1 MYGCDW
7 TKTGL
12 PSEVTINELDDG
24 MVERRPVTQ
33 VIVVEVLADTG
44 QLIPSMVTVT
54 EEPKLVPVM
63 VIVVPPIEGPNNGET
78 FVTVDVLE

>member
-7 TKTGL
+7 IKTGL
-12 PSEVTINELDDG
+12 PSEVTTNEFDDG
-24 MVERRPVTQ
+24 MVERRPVSQ

-44 QLIPSMVTVT
+44 QLMPSMMTVT

-63 VIVVPPIEGPNNGET
+63 VSVVPPIEGPNNGET